1 MVKTL
6 KAIGTIAGLLAVL
19 VLFWTVAVKCKPDI
33 DDGIAPPVTDITTP
47 INAEDVPAT
56 VYVVA
61 GTPHKPEHE
70 VARMDTTLVSNTQA
84 TKVDLGIEYDE
95 YDNTFDLDATITER
109 PVVAKPKFLTPTA
122 SLTFG
127 YRQFDNAIPERL
139 GIGAGVKI
147 MDKYS
152 IQITADT
159 DKTYGITLGVDL

>member
-1 MVKTL
+1 MKQIIN
-6 KAIGTIAGLLAVL
+6 AIIALAILAAIIV
-19 VLFWTVAVKCKPDI
+19 VATRCKPDT

-95 YDNTFDLDATITER
+95 YDNTFDLDATIVER
-109 PVVAKPKFLTPTA
+109 PVVAKPKFITPTA

-127 YRQFDNAIPERL
+127 YRQFNDAIPERL

-159 DKTYGITLGVDL
+159 DKTYGITLGMDL

>member
-1 MVKTL
+1 MKTIISL
-6 KAIGTIAGLLAVL
+6 IIGLAIVIVIA
-19 VLFWTVAVKCKPDI
+19 FIAVKCKPDI
-33 DDGIAPPVTDITTP
+33 DDGIVPPVTDITTP

-109 PVVAKPKFLTPTA
+109 PVVAKPKFITPTA
-122 SLTFG
+122 SLMFG
-127 YRQFDNAIPERL
+127 YRQFDDAIPDRL
-139 GIGAGVKI
+139 GVGAGVKI
-147 MDKYS
+147 MNKYS
-152 IQITADT
+152 IQLTADT

>member
-1 MVKTL
+1 MKQITN
-6 KAIGTIAGLLAVL
+6 AIIALAILAAIIV
-19 VLFWTVAVKCKPDI
+19 VATRCKPDT

-47 INAEDVPAT
+47 IIAEDVPAT

-84 TKVDLGIEYDE
+84 TKVDLSIEYDE
-95 YDNTFDLDATITER
+95 YDNTFDLDAAVVER
-109 PVVAKPKFLTPTA
+109 PVVAKPKFITPTA

-127 YRQFDNAIPERL
+127 YRQFNDAIPERL

-159 DKTYGITLGVDL
+159 DKTYGITLGIDL